1 MAQKVEVFLV
11 DDLDGGAADETVVFG
26 LDGTRYEIDLSTAH
40 ANELRAELAQYVRAA
55 RKEAGRLA
63 RAADTAQKG
72 MAGKASIADIREWAR
87 ENGHDIK
94 ERGRVPAALVAEYHA
109 ATGR

>member
-11 DDLDGGAADETVVFG
+11 DDLDGGAADETVAFS
-26 LDGTRYEIDLSTAH
+26 LDGSRYEIDLSTAH
-40 ANELRAELAQYVRAA
+40 ASELRAELAQFVRAA
-55 RKEAGRLA
+55 RKAAGRPA
-63 RAADTAQKG
+63 RTADNAA
-72 MAGKASIADIREWAR
+72 IREWAR